1 MKADDCLQIILGHV
15 LPAALSQE
23 LEGQDL
29 VVDRVIS
36 NELCV
41 EDEVLHAVS
50 QSLDVLL

>member
-1 MKADDCLQIILGHV
+1 MKADDCLQIILSHV
-15 LPAALSQE
+15 LSAALSQE

-29 VVDRVIS
+29 VIDRVIS